1 MIDNMYNNGG
11 VYRFDKE
18 KGKEKIYK
26 IISNSTPKSIDK
38 IFSEN
43 TFVDTPTGTYDF
55 FINSYDLRLTWLLNE
70 IYDFFELVKYT
81 VFKKDNLMLTVD
93 DEGIYYYVITMPVND
108 NDIRLILLD
117 RKEEDCRN
125 CQTRYKDSELKSTIV
140 VEDIIVNRVNFAQQF
155 YDEFNRIY
163 DENKYY
169 ISEEYKQ
176 ECAKDGSILCQEYV
190 IQYLHETAQVLKN
203 FLDGEEQ

>member
-1 MIDNMYNNGG
+1 MIHKMYNNGE

-18 KGKEKIYK
+18 KGKDKIYE
-26 IISNSTPKSIDK
+26 IINKSAPKSVDK
-38 IFSEN
+38 IFSET
-43 TFVDTPTGTYDF
+43 TFADAKTGTYDF
-55 FINSYDLRLTWLLNE
+55 FINGYDLRLTWTMNE
-70 IYDFFELVKYT
+70 IYDFLELVEDT
-81 VFKKDNLMLTVD
+81 IFGRDNLMLTVN

-125 CQTRYKDSELKSTIV
+125 CLTRYKDSELKSTIV
-140 VEDIIVNRVNFAQQF
+140 VEDIIVNRVDFAQQI

-169 ISEEYKQ
+169 ISEEYEQ

-190 IQYLHETAQVLKN
+190 IQNLYETAQVLKK